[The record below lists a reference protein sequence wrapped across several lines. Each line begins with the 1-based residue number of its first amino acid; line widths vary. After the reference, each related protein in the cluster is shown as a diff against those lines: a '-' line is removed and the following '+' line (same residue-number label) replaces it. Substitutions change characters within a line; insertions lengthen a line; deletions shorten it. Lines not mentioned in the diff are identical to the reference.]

1 MLFLLLLLQAAR
13 TVYLN
18 GGGAS
23 DPVRHLS
30 SRSFQKRMLPMKL
43 QIQQRGVTSIEYG
56 LLAALI
62 AVVVISALS
71 SAGVENGGLW
81 ERWTSLVINAIRLP

>member
-1 MLFLLLLLQAAR
+1 
-13 TVYLN
+13 
-18 GGGAS
+18 
-23 DPVRHLS
+23 
-30 SRSFQKRMLPMKL
+30 MKL